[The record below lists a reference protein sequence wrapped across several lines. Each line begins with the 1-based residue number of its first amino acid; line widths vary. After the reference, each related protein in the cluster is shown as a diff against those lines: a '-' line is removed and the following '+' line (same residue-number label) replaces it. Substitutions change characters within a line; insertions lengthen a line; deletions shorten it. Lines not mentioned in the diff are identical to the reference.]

1 MLSRS
6 SPTTPTLDSEE
17 TALINKPAS
26 SSALFK
32 ITWKFL
38 PLLFC
43 YNNSQTKQLLLS
55 PALRDMLLT
64 ITVSDAQR
72 KKQKNYP
79 KPQDER

>member
-6 SPTTPTLDSEE
+6 SPTIPTLYSEE
-17 TALINKPAS
+17 TALVNKPAS

-43 YNNSQTKQLLLS
+43 YNNRQTKQLLLS
-55 PALRDMLLT
+55 PVLKDMLLT

-79 KPQDER
+79 KTQDER